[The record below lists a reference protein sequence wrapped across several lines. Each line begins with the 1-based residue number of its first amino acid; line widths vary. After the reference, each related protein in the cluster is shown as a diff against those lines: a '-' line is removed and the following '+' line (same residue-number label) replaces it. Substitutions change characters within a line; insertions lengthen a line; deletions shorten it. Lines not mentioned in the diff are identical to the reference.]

1 MSGEVVSC
9 SDKSQPSLQ
18 EAFARFRKARK
29 DELQRAIAKESE
41 GRHRSDAEVDALR
54 AKFLEQAL
62 SYQGIPYAQR
72 YHEPGSK
79 FHDAPLF
86 LDCCGLVRRVLR
98 DLKEDFGFDIGRWNQ
113 AYQFDTLP
121 IAIDDPKDMK
131 PGDLVFISGD
141 YFHKDK
147 QQIHRMTHVEIWMGD
162 GEKTLGARWQRGV
175 VEIHD
180 SYKFVSKSYGN
191 MEYHFRSIDT
201 WLQGVCV
208 SHCPEHKW
216 QTVRAYRPTKNSI
229 FSLDDAD
236 ESICDD
242 DDDADEGAGDDDDDD
257 VDDMPDQDDQENQV
271 PCDSAKGTPAVRT
284 VPDDSKKGTGA
295 GTVKLPPIGRTPT
308 SGRTPAAGRTPAGGR
323 TPGAGSSKAS
333 TASGGPRSGRGAIA
347 RASSTPQYF
356 VGGHNGDSIINEHLA
371 ERGWTRVT
379 DAKDTKF
386 FFKWVELKR
395 DIVYDSFRPGKQIIN
410 RNPRISCLTTKI
422 NLLDSLRAAE
432 RTGKPT
438 LPMSEFVPETYKVD
452 DPRERR
458 EFFKVAD
465 TSPVWICKPT
475 GMNQGKGI
483 FLIDNVA
490 EFKDSLEAESSRP
503 GVRVKMQRIVQRYIP
518 NPLVLDKRKF
528 DVRAYMLIASVSP
541 PLLYFHDGYCRLS
554 CEEYCDDVTNVAAHL
569 TNQYVQK
576 RHPRYQEVKDDTV
589 WSMDQFNDYVN
600 EHNPGFPRDYGN
612 TVFRDRMQLIMRQC
626 FESVRR
632 VLDSRDGFFD
642 LLGFDFM
649 VDTDMKVWL
658 IEVNVNPALHT
669 NCEVLRNL
677 IPFMARE
684 VVDIALEVHERKRTK
699 ATLSDLDA
707 ATTFVPL
714 LQEKAQSPAAS
725 AAPKKPL
732 R

>member
-395 DIVYDSFRPGKQIIN
+395 DIVYDSFRPGVKGANFDLSSGVVTQLLGRQANHQPQSQNLVFDDQNQSSGLTSRCRAYGQAHPAHERVCSGNIQG
-410 RNPRISCLTTKI
+410 RRSARAPRV
-422 NLLDSLRAAE
+422 
-432 RTGKPT
+432 
-438 LPMSEFVPETYKVD
+438 F
-452 DPRERR
+452 
-458 EFFKVAD
+458 
-465 TSPVWICKPT
+465 
-475 GMNQGKGI
+475 QGG
-483 FLIDNVA
+483 
-490 EFKDSLEAESSRP
+490 
-503 GVRVKMQRIVQRYIP
+503 RYISR
-518 NPLVLDKRKF
+518 LD
-528 DVRAYMLIASVSP
+528 LQ
-541 PLLYFHDGYCRLS
+541 
-554 CEEYCDDVTNVAAHL
+554 AHWHESG
-569 TNQYVQK
+569 QG
-576 RHPRYQEVKDDTV
+576 H
-589 WSMDQFNDYVN
+589 
-600 EHNPGFPRDYGN
+600 FPD
-612 TVFRDRMQLIMRQC
+612 RQC
-626 FESVRR
+626 GRIQR
-632 VLDSRDGFFD
+632 L
-642 LLGFDFM
+642 
-649 VDTDMKVWL
+649 
-658 IEVNVNPALHT
+658 A
-669 NCEVLRNL
+669 
-677 IPFMARE
+677 
-684 VVDIALEVHERKRTK
+684 
-699 ATLSDLDA
+699 
-707 ATTFVPL
+707 
-714 LQEKAQSPAAS
+714 
-725 AAPKKPL
+725 
-732 R
+732 